1 MHKCAAVGSALIV
14 GEITLH
20 LDGLARKEHVHC
32 AATRADI
39 LAVAA
44 PTMTCEQWLGSY
56 AVTHRSA
63 AASTCDG
70 HRLSPLFARCA
81 SDQERTLC
89 GDCQALN
96 FRAFRRPGEI
106 AIMIGRFEGEQLTE
120 DWVEYDRHNLF
131 GSSVRFSSLRRVMSA
146 DIRFAPYPTSAGK
159 LVAALPQG
167 AKPKSSRKT
176 RG

>member
-1 MHKCAAVGSALIV
+1 
-14 GEITLH
+14 
-20 LDGLARKEHVHC
+20 
-32 AATRADI
+32 
-39 LAVAA
+39 
-44 PTMTCEQWLGSY
+44 
-56 AVTHRSA
+56 
-63 AASTCDG
+63 
-70 HRLSPLFARCA
+70 
-81 SDQERTLC
+81 
-89 GDCQALN
+89 
-96 FRAFRRPGEI
+96 
-106 AIMIGRFEGEQLTE
+106 MIGRFEGEQLTE